1 MTREP
6 KEIRENDLIFRLRAL
21 GRFPFAGDD
30 WFQNGIDQ
38 QMVDEGEMEQTPYTE
53 DPDRNG

>member
-1 MTREP
+1 MAREP
-6 KEIRENDLIFRLRAL
+6 REIRENPLMFRLRAL

-38 QMVDEGEMEQTPYTE
+38 QMVDDGEMERTSSTE